1 MITNTVY
8 PLVGRAD
15 QGNGAKE
22 GEPSED
28 ITNQEIFAEKVIG
41 NGLVTT
47 EELTRGIAMRQEWA
61 TLQVRTGAL
70 EVTDGTWGGVCAIQ
84 GNKGNK

>member
-1 MITNTVY
+1 M
-8 PLVGRAD
+8 
-15 QGNGAKE
+15 KE
-22 GEPSED
+22 NRVKTR

-61 TLQVRTGAL
+61 TCQVRAGAD
-70 EVTDGTWGGVCAIQ
+70 EFTCRNWGGACAVH
-84 GNKGNK
+84 KGNESNK